1 MSTFT
6 ERPEEF
12 TPDLQA
18 AGDWLRAEVER
29 VAREKELRG
38 IRWELRYGRRENGG
52 TGGIPRIVQWGF
64 QVTGISASSGEA
76 LPLHVFLEESTVTEN
91 PELALR
97 ILDLW
102 ADRVETG
109 GVPEAGPS

>member
-12 TPDLQA
+12 TPELQEA
-18 AGDWLRAEVER
+18 AGWLQQEVER
-29 VAREKELRG
+29 VAAEKDLRD
-38 IRWELRYGRRENGG
+38 IRWELRYGQRENGG

-64 QVTGISASSGEA
+64 QVTGIHTATGEA
-76 LPLHVFLEESTVTEN
+76 LPLHVFLDEDTVTEN
-91 PELALR
+91 PELARR

-102 ADRVETG
+102 SDRVETG
-109 GVPEAGPS
+109 GHAPPE